1 MIFLYIFSVAKANHA
16 ENQTVLPTEIQTLF
30 TDEKFYPIEMFDP
43 VAVLKSAANGK
54 FQRFYKTSKFLVEG
68 P

>member
-30 TDEKFYPIEMFDP
+30 TDEKFYPIEIFDP

-54 FQRFYKTSKFLVEG
+54 FQRCYKISKLFS
-68 P
+68 